1 MDPGGSASPGT
12 SSCFIPGVSHR
23 LFIVAAALAATLS
36 AATPASAK
44 IVEVG
49 RTDATPACPTSPC
62 LAVSRTTG
70 YQIKV
75 ADQRGSFVVPE
86 DGKIVA
92 WSIALGKPTTEQ
104 IDYFNE
110 NLGGPPAARLT
121 ILRPGKTLFSRVVS
135 QSPLQQLT
143 PYLGQTVQFPLGRAL
158 NVKKGYV
165 IALTVPTWAPALT
178 QLLTDQSSW
187 RASRPEGECDDTGT
201 QTAQMALKAVAQ
213 FRCLYKAR
221 LTYSATLVTRP
232 VPNPEGT
239 SSRT

>member
-1 MDPGGSASPGT
+1 MSYRP
-12 SSCFIPGVSHR
+12 FI
-23 LFIVAAALAATLS
+23 IAAALAAAL
-36 AATPASAK
+36 AAAAPASAK
-44 IVEVG
+44 IIEVG
-49 RTDATPACPTSPC
+49 RTDATPACPASPC

-75 ADQRGSFVVPE
+75 ADQRGSFTVPE

-92 WSIALGKPTTEQ
+92 WSIALGKPTAEQ
-104 IDYFNE
+104 VTYFNE

-121 ILRPGKTLFSRVVS
+121 ILRQGKTLYSRVVS

-143 PYLGQTVQFPLGRAL
+143 PFLGQTVQFPLGRSL

-187 RASRPEGECDDTGT
+187 RASRSKGRCDDTDR

-213 FRCLYKAR
+213 YRCLYKAR

-232 VPNPEGT
+232 VPNPAEKSSGT
-239 SSRT
+239 